1 MVSDSA
7 GNIHIVYYN
16 EDILSLQIVYRWSVL
31 SDFYGFKGTH
41 PILFRYM
48 GHNSFHITLYM
59 GEVCESGVSE
69 FLKHVKARE
78 PLNKGSFEHFK
89 VKLSLL
95 QVNGAYLVSL
105 PPFLFK

>member
-1 MVSDSA
+1 
-7 GNIHIVYYN
+7 
-16 EDILSLQIVYRWSVL
+16 
-31 SDFYGFKGTH
+31 
-41 PILFRYM
+41 
-48 GHNSFHITLYM
+48 M